1 MVIPLWAYGVGGAV
15 LLAVGTAGGWTARD
29 WKADS
34 DTLAAK
40 VAADKAREA
49 AVKLAYDA
57 SASFEGERATIHV
70 EAAQA
75 RSTVREIYRDVQVPA
90 DCVVPPAGVR
100 LLDKAIE
107 ATGATASKS
116 SAAVPADTGAPPGDA
131 RP

>member
-1 MVIPLWAYGVGGAV
+1 MIPLWAYGVGGAA

-40 VAADKAREA
+40 VAADKARDA

-70 EAAQA
+70 EAAEA
-75 RSTVREIYRDVQVPA
+75 RSTVREIYKNVEVPA
-90 DCVVPPAGVR
+90 DCVVDPAGVR
-100 LLDKAIE
+100 LLDQAIE
-107 ATGATASKS
+107 ATGDAASKS
-116 SAAVPADTGAPPGDA
+116 GAAVPADPGAP
-131 RP
+131 

>member
-1 MVIPLWAYGVGGAV
+1 MIPLWGYVAAGS
-15 LLAVGTAGGWTARD
+15 LLAGGIGGWVVRD

-90 DCVVPPAGVR
+90 DCVVDPAGVR

-107 ATGATASKS
+107 ATGDAASKS
-116 SAAVPADTGAPPGDA
+116 SAAVPADPGAPPGDA

>member
-1 MVIPLWAYGVGGAV
+1 MVIPLWAYGVGGAA

-34 DTLAAK
+34 DTLAGK
-40 VAADKAREA
+40 VAADKARDA

-75 RSTVREIYRDVQVPA
+75 RSTVKEVYREIKVPA
-90 DCVVPPAGVR
+90 DCVVDPAGVR
-100 LLDKAIE
+100 LLDQAI
-107 ATGATASKS
+107 ATPRAASREP
-116 SAAVPADTGAPPGDA
+116 SAAVPADPGAP
-131 RP
+131 